1 MQHKVR
7 SFRPS
12 YEAYLCHRYDCAR
25 LAGQASHDT
34 CMVGG
39 AGGNFMPVLVRGLLQ
54 LEEARE
60 KVTSRVYDVL
70 PPQADVEELAGAC
83 EGSGVKSESLD

>member
-1 MQHKVR
+1 MVNG
-7 SFRPS
+7 
-12 YEAYLCHRYDCAR
+12 AR
-25 LAGQASHDT
+25 GKIMAAFYG
-34 CMVGG
+34 
-39 AGGNFMPVLVRGLLQ
+39 GLLQ